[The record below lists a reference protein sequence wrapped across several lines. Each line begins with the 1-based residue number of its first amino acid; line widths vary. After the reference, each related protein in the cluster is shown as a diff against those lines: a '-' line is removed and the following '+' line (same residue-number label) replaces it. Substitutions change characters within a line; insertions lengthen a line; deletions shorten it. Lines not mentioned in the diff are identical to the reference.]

1 MFSVQAKGTRPC
13 LAWNRLSCSPLPG
26 GHVLCV
32 SQPYAFEDGLL
43 RFLAMAWFHGL

>member
-1 MFSVQAKGTRPC
+1 MLGPGIDCPARRC
-13 LAWNRLSCSPLPG
+13 LG
-26 GHVLCV
+26 VMVLCV